1 MELLNAFL
9 GHIRDERGLAENTLE
24 AYTSDLASFFGFL
37 NGYLETEIG
46 PRVLAGLG
54 ARDIR
59 AYLARRRR
67 DGLSDASIARA
78 LSAIKALYRWLERV
92 HGIENAEIAYL
103 EGPKRGRRLP
113 RPVSQVAAKE
123 MISLAEDHA
132 SEAWIGARDMAIL
145 CMLYGAG
152 LRISEAL
159 GLTGAVLPAP
169 DRLRIH
175 GKGGK
180 VRIVPLIPQ
189 VRAAI
194 DAYASLAPF
203 ALSPSAPLFR
213 GVRGGALNPRQ
224 VQGLVQHLRG
234 ALGLPD
240 TATPHALRHAFA
252 THLLAGGADL
262 RAIQVLLG
270 HASLS
275 TTQVYTG
282 VDEASLAGIVAAA
295 HPRG

>member
-1 MELLNAFL
+1 MMLYHAFL
-9 GHIRDERGLAENTLE
+9 DHIRGERGLAENTVE
-24 AYTSDLASFFGFL
+24 AYGADLASFFGFL
-37 NGYLETEIG
+37 THHLGEEIG
-46 PRVLAGLG
+46 PKSLASLG

-67 DGLSDASIARA
+67 EGLSDASIARA
-78 LSAIKALYRWLERV
+78 LSSIKALYRWLERV
-92 HGIENAEIAYL
+92 HGLENAEIAYL
-103 EGPKRGRRLP
+103 EGPKRARRLP
-113 RPVSQVAAKE
+113 RPVSPVAAKE
-123 MISLAEDHA
+123 MIAMAEETDA
-132 SEAWIGARDMAIL
+132 APWIGARDMAVL
-145 CMLYGAG
+145 CLLYGAG

-159 GLTGAVLPAP
+159 GLTAAILPAP
-169 DRLRIH
+169 DRLRVD

-180 VRIVPLIPQ
+180 TRIVPLIPQ
-189 VRAAI
+189 VREAI
-194 DAYASLAPF
+194 DAYASIVPF
-203 ALSPSAPLFR
+203 ALTPSSPLFR

-224 VQGLVQHLRG
+224 VQGLVQRLRG

-282 VDEASLAGIVAAA
+282 VDEAGLARVVAAA

>member
-1 MELLNAFL
+1 MELYHAFL
-9 GHIRDERGLAENTLE
+9 DHIRAERGLADNTVE
-24 AYTSDLASFFGFL
+24 AYGADLASFFGFL
-37 NGYLETEIG
+37 TGHLGEETG
-46 PRVLAGLG
+46 PKALASLG

-78 LSAIKALYRWLERV
+78 LSSIKALYRWLERV
-92 HGIENAEIAYL
+92 HGLKNAEIAYL

-123 MISLAEDHA
+123 MIELADDEA
-132 SEAWIGARDMAIL
+132 SEAWVGARDVAVL
-145 CMLYGAG
+145 CLLYGAG

-169 DRLRIH
+169 DRLRVD

-180 VRIVPLIPQ
+180 VRIVPLIPK
-189 VRAAI
+189 VRAAV
-194 DAYASLAPF
+194 DTYASLVPY
-203 ALSPSAPLFR
+203 ALTPSAPLFR
-213 GVRGGALNPRQ
+213 GVRGGALNPRI
-224 VQGLVQHLRG
+224 VQGLVQRLRG

-282 VDEASLAGIVAAA
+282 VDEASLARVVSAA